1 MMVAIVQ
8 VVITVVVSGGGPVIA
23 GNGVGV
29 GFSGCGTMRLK
40 WWLEVIFVEVWRSI
54 LWWFL

>member
-8 VVITVVVSGGGPVIA
+8 VVIIVVVSGDGPVIA

-29 GFSGCGTMRLK
+29 GFSGCGTMCSK
-40 WWLEVIFVEVWRSI
+40 WWLEVIFVEV
-54 LWWFL
+54 